1 MLETATVARPYA
13 QAAFE
18 QARGSGQVSAWS
30 EGLAFLAVLFS
41 DPTLRALVHDPRIGR
56 PRLTQLIFDLAGER
70 LTPDLRNFVR
80 VLLDADR
87 ILILPEIA
95 RLYAALVAE
104 AAGVVE
110 VEVISAFSLE
120 ADQQQAIERAV
131 RRRAG
136 KDIEVKTRIDPALIG
151 GAVIRMGDLVI
162 DASVRGR
169 LQQLASQ
176 FA

>member
-1 MLETATVARPYA
+1 MLETATLARPYA

-18 QARGSGQVSAWS
+18 HARGSGQVSPWS
-30 EGLAFLAVLFS
+30 EGLAFLAALFS
-41 DPTLRALVHDPRIGR
+41 DPALRGLVHDPRIGR

-95 RLYAALVAE
+95 RLYALLVAE

-110 VEVISAFSLE
+110 VEVISAFALE
-120 ADQQQAIERAV
+120 EGQQLAIERAV

-136 KDIEVKTRIDPALIG
+136 KEIDVKHRIDPALIG

>member
-1 MLETATVARPYA
+1 MLETATLARPYA

-18 QARGSGQVSAWS
+18 QARSSGQISAWS
-30 EGLAFLAVLFS
+30 EGLDFLAALFS
-41 DPTLRALVHDPRIGR
+41 DPALCALVHDPRLGR
-56 PRLTQLIFDLAGER
+56 ERLTRLIFDLAGDR

-95 RLYAALVAE
+95 RLFAAQVAE
-104 AAGVVE
+104 AAGMVE
-110 VEVISAFSLE
+110 VEVISAFALE
-120 ADQQQAIERAV
+120 EGQRLALERAV
-131 RRRAG
+131 RKRAG
-136 KDIEVKTRIDPALIG
+136 KEIEVKHRIDPALIG
-151 GAVIRMGDLVI
+151 GAVIRMGDRVI

-169 LQQLASQ
+169 LQQLASR

>member
-1 MLETATVARPYA
+1 
-13 QAAFE
+13 
-18 QARGSGQVSAWS
+18 
-30 EGLAFLAVLFS
+30 
-41 DPTLRALVHDPRIGR
+41 
-56 PRLTQLIFDLAGER
+56 
-70 LTPDLRNFVR
+70 FVR

-104 AAGVVE
+104 AAGVAE

-120 ADQQQAIERAV
+120 EGQRLAIERAV

-136 KDIEVKTRIDPALIG
+136 KEIEVKHRIDPALIG

>member
-1 MLETATVARPYA
+1 MQETATVARPYA

-18 QARGSGQVSAWS
+18 HARGSGQGSEWS
-30 EGLAFLAVLFS
+30 EGLAYLAALFS
-41 DPTLRALVHDPRIGR
+41 DPILRGLVHDPRIGR
-56 PRLTQLIFDLAGER
+56 PRLTELIFDLAGER

-87 ILILPEIA
+87 ILIVPEIA
-95 RLYAALVAE
+95 RLFAALVAE
-104 AAGVVE
+104 AAGMAE
-110 VEVISAFSLE
+110 VEVISAFALE
-120 ADQQQAIERAV
+120 EGQQLAIARAV

>member
-1 MLETATVARPYA
+1 MQETATVARPYA

-18 QARGSGQVSAWS
+18 HARGSGQGSAWS
-30 EGLAFLAVLFS
+30 EGLAFLAALFS
-41 DPTLRALVHDPRIGR
+41 DPTLRALAHDPRIGR

-87 ILILPEIA
+87 ILIVPEIA
-95 RLYAALVAE
+95 RLYALLVAE
-104 AAGVVE
+104 AAGMAE
-110 VEVISAFSLE
+110 VEVISAFALE
-120 ADQQQAIERAV
+120 EGQQLAIARAV

-136 KDIEVKTRIDPALIG
+136 KDIDVKTRIDPALIG

-162 DASVRGR
+162 DVSVRGR

>member
-1 MLETATVARPYA
+1 MQETATVARPYA

-30 EGLAFLAVLFS
+30 EGLDYLAALFS
-41 DPTLRALVHDPRIGR
+41 DPTLRGLVHDPRIGR
-56 PRLTQLIFDLAGER
+56 ERLTQLIFDLAGER

-95 RLYAALVAE
+95 RLFAALVAE

-120 ADQQQAIERAV
+120 EGQRLAMERAV

-136 KDIEVKTRIDPALIG
+136 KEIEVKHRIDPALIG

-169 LQQLASQ
+169 LQQLASHI
-176 FA
+176 A

>member
-1 MLETATVARPYA
+1 MLETATLARPYA

-18 QARGSGQVSAWS
+18 HARGSGQVSPWS
-30 EGLAFLAVLFS
+30 EGLAFLAALFS

-95 RLYAALVAE
+95 RLYALLVAE

-131 RRRAG
+131 RRRVG

>member
-1 MLETATVARPYA
+1 MQETATVARPYA
-13 QAAFE
+13 QAVFE
-18 QARGSGQVSAWS
+18 HARGSGQGSTWS
-30 EGLAFLAVLFS
+30 EGLAFLAALFS
-41 DPTLRALVHDPRIGR
+41 DPTLRGLVHDPRIGR

-87 ILILPEIA
+87 ILIVPGIA
-95 RLYAALVAE
+95 RLYTALVAE
-104 AAGVVE
+104 AAGVAE
-110 VEVISAFSLE
+110 VEVISAFALD
-120 ADQQQAIERAV
+120 ADQRQAIERAV

-136 KDIEVKTRIDPALIG
+136 KDIEVKTSIDPALIG
-151 GAVIRMGDLVI
+151 GAVIRMGDRVI

-169 LQQLASQ
+169 LQQLAGQ